1 VEFDV
6 PSVEVMTWKLMRGL
20 IAHTRSSHW
29 LNVLRL
35 VRELREKNMG
45 MFVTTAAISK
55 NLT

>member
-1 VEFDV
+1 MEFDV